1 MPTAQLNDHLRFCRV
16 GPISV
21 FFIVAKLFPSRNPQN
36 QRPVF
41 PEEGIGRRGVSACAG
56 AFPAV
61 IPVLSQQGFS
71 SFGIEIP
78 RGFCYNRLIPEPL
91 DRDTGARRKHRDPPG
106 RPTETP
112 DTVRPKQAFG
122 ALEIIPP
129 VNNRLASPRPPLT
142 RGLSA
147 KLTGGEKA

>member
-1 MPTAQLNDHLRFCRV
+1 MA
-16 GPISV
+16 
-21 FFIVAKLFPSRNPQN
+21 
-36 QRPVF
+36 
-41 PEEGIGRRGVSACAG
+41 EEGGSLRWRVPG
-56 AFPAV
+56 V

-129 VNNRLASPRPPLT
+129 VNDRLCFVGYCAPTRLPLM
-142 RGLSA
+142 RELSRSD
-147 KLTGGEKA
+147 